1 MTGVW
6 WCQCRSSSIVNALYV
21 WWNHKEISIQLP
33 NSYVD
38 HETRTKHFYVSKT
51 NIRKTQ
57 LQSLLCSSFCY
68 RKNRLRLITK
78 DVPFLQ
84 RFFSVGS
91 NSPFKNQI
99 LRAIYELTL
108 LTKNILSR
116 KPMTRTFFFSLSAIF
131 SFFAGWLDARA
142 GFFLYKV

>member
-1 MTGVW
+1 M
-6 WCQCRSSSIVNALYV
+6 SMLYMFD
-21 WWNHKEISIQLP
+21 EISIQLP

-99 LRAIYELTL
+99 LRAIYESTL

-116 KPMTRTFFFSLSAIF
+116 KPTTRTFFFSLSAIF